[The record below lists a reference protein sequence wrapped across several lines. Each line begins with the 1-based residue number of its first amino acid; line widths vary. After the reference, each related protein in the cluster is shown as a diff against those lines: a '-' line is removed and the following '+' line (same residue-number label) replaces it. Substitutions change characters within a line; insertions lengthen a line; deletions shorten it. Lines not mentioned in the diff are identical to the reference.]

1 MRNILIV
8 DDHEVVRRG
17 LRSLLA
23 EKMPGTHFE
32 EAATSAEAEAKIL
45 LQDRWDLIL
54 LDLNLPGRNGLD
66 VLTTARKHCPRT
78 PVIVLTVFPEAEFA
92 LRAIK
97 LGAQAYLNKQSAAD
111 ELLVAVNKV
120 LAGGKYITPALAQQ
134 LASALTADTP
144 AAPHASLTEREL
156 QVLRLVALGKTTK
169 EIAAELSLSTKT
181 IATYRSRISAKTG
194 LSTTVSI
201 TRYAMQHHL
210 VE

>member
-32 EAATSAEAEAKIL
+32 EAATSAQAEAKIL
-45 LQDRWDLIL
+45 QDQWDLIL

-97 LGAQAYLNKQSAAD
+97 LGAQAYLNKQAAAE
-111 ELLVAVNKV
+111 ELIAAVNKV
-120 LAGGKYITPALAQQ
+120 LAGGKYITPTLAQQ

-169 EIAAELSLSTKT
+169 EIAAELSLSAKT

-194 LSTTVSI
+194 LATTVSI
-201 TRYAMQHHL
+201 TRYAIQHHL